1 MQCGY
6 VGMQCVL
13 AVCVCSVQW
22 VCVQCVWPGACVG
35 YIYIY
40 SYITCMRCETAKG
53 ITFKKA
59 ERRSLQSCSHAVSI
73 DPIIWRDFDATI

>member
-1 MQCGY
+1 MWVCGY
-6 VGMQCVL
+6 AVCAGC
-13 AVCVCSVQW
+13 VCVCSVQW

-35 YIYIY
+35 YIYIN

-53 ITFKKA
+53 ITLKKLGEGPYNLA
-59 ERRSLQSCSHAVSI
+59 AMQCL